1 MLWHLKMTDELN
13 FLLQIWRNSLQKVA
27 YELPAIQD
35 LSQFNQKRLMHVAL
49 MQACPGSSARA

>member
-27 YELPAIQD
+27 YEIPAIQD
-35 LSQFNQKRLMHVAL
+35 LSQFNQKRLTHVAL
-49 MQACPGSSARA
+49 MQALPWA